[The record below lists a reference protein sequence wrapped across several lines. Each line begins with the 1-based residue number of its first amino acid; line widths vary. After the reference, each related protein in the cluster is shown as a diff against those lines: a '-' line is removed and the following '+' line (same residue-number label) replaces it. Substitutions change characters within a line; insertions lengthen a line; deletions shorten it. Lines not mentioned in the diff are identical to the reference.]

1 MLSKIKLLQAILDT
15 YEIPGVVET
24 ETVVDNETV
33 YRIIRQPEKGN
44 TSLSKHASEIA
55 RHLGVEKISIAKL
68 PEVNAYSISVPY
80 RFTDA
85 VSIDELLDSPG
96 FAGSESR
103 LSFALGKDSF
113 GETIIGDLATMPHLL
128 VCGGADFGKSVFLDS
143 LIMSILRKSTPEEA
157 NLILISPNTNKLSP
171 YSNAPH
177 LACPVITEMK
187 AALRAL
193 EFLETLISKRFLAF
207 GTLTQFLHSMIKKNK
222 TLRSIYGDGVI
233 SNIRDY
239 NKAGI
244 GNDRA
249 VMPYVVVIID
259 ELAGLM
265 GIAGGSIYTDVQE
278 SISRLGTKARA
289 AGIHLV
295 LATSKADAGLMTDTI
310 KTYCPSRIA
319 FKQPDADSS
328 RAILDRSGAEELLGG
343 GDMLFLPAYESL
355 PKRIQGPY
363 ISEDAVSRA
372 VESAMANAA
381 ANAAARIDSLGMSA
395 FMSEVIGSG

>member
-1 MLSKIKLLQAILDT
+1 MVPKIELLQAILDL
-15 YEIPGVVET
+15 YEIPGIVES
-24 ETVVDNETV
+24 ETIVDNETV
-33 YRIIRQPEKGN
+33 FRVIRQPEMGS

-55 RHLGVEKISIAKL
+55 RHLGVERISVAKL
-68 PEVNAYSISVPY
+68 PEINAYSVSVPY

-85 VSIDELLDSPG
+85 VSIDELLASPV

-113 GETIIGDLATMPHLL
+113 GETIIGDLAKMPHLL
-128 VCGGADFGKSVFLDS
+128 VGGGADFGKSVLLDS
-143 LIMSILRKSTPEEA
+143 LIMSILRKSTPEEV
-157 NLILISPNTNKLSP
+157 NLVLISADAEKKSP
-171 YSNAPH
+171 YSNVPH

-193 EFLETLISKRFLAF
+193 EFLETLISKRLLAF
-207 GTLTQFLHSMIKKNK
+207 GTLTQFLHSVIKKSRN
-222 TLRSIYGDGVI
+222 LRSIYGDGQV

-244 GNDRA
+244 GNDRSA
-249 VMPYVVVIID
+249 MPYVVVIVD

-265 GIAGGSIYTDVQE
+265 GTAGGSSYTDVQE

-295 LATSKADAGLMTDTI
+295 LATSIVDSSVLTDTI

-343 GDMLFLPAYESL
+343 GDMLFIPTSKSL
-355 PKRIQGPY
+355 PKRVQGAY

-372 VESAMANAA
+372 VESAIENATANAA
-381 ANAAARIDSLGMSA
+381 AHIDSLGMSA